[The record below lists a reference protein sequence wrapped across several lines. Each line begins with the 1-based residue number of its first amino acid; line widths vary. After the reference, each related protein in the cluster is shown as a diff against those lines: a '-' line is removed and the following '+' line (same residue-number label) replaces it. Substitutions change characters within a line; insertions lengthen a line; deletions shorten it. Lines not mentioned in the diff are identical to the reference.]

1 MCPKSERS
9 SAECIHHTEIVAEIK
24 TSAQQQV
31 LSSENCFCVVR
42 YGNWDSSGYCF
53 DKSKELK
60 LQCAAG
66 SEAFFLILLSSSQ
79 GERKLMKECRNSVH
93 KHLFIEKNKQLYL

>member
-1 MCPKSERS
+1 MIACLAILYCSIQNKSRFSQIVCQYFMCPKSERS

-31 LSSENCFCVVR
+31 LSLENCFCVLR

-60 LQCAAG
+60 L
-66 SEAFFLILLSSSQ
+66 
-79 GERKLMKECRNSVH
+79 
-93 KHLFIEKNKQLYL
+93 